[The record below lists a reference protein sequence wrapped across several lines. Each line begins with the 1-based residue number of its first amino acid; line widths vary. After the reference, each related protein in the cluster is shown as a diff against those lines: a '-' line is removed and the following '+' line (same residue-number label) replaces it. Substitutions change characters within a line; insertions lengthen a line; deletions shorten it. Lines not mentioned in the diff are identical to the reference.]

1 MSARAESRGLPA
13 RENQVSGAQRQCMNR
28 GSLSRAGTKLW
39 HPSLTQG
46 TRVEIVKASEEI
58 GDDAGFVDIFG
69 GVHVSNAVGGGSMQ
83 QRGS

>member
-1 MSARAESRGLPA
+1 MLPA
-13 RENQVSGAQRQCMNR
+13 
-28 GSLSRAGTKLW
+28 LW

-46 TRVEIVKASEEI
+46 TRVEIVKALEEI

-69 GVHVSNAVGGGSMQ
+69 GVHVSNAVGGGGMQ